1 MENPERPEEPVHTAS
16 HGASPHGRRR
26 PAGTSARGMGRA
38 AWRGVVWAFR
48 FLWMTYQLA
57 LGMVLILLF
66 WLFLQA
72 WHYFHIGDIRALRHT
87 PPATTAFIEA
97 ARAENPTRDIRQTWI
112 PLDSIPR
119 TLRRLVLVAEDAK
132 FYTHQGFDL
141 EQIEYALVANHQAGK
156 PLRGA
161 STITQQ
167 TVKNLY
173 LGGEKEISRKVR
185 EAVLALL
192 LEQTLSKDRILEI
205 YLNIAQFGPGV
216 FGVRE
221 GARHHFGRD
230 VRELT
235 QDQMLSL
242 TALLPS
248 PVRWNPA
255 RPTGAYLSHKN
266 RVARNFGLLRTLAPA
281 DSLQRDDTALDSL
294 GTLLSEEAWR
304 KLRSGPVG
312 EPQLPE
318 EDRAAGNAEAE
329 GAAREEYNPQ
339 ADHGPETGAGEGAL
353 PE

>member
-1 MENPERPEEPVHTAS
+1 M
-16 HGASPHGRRR
+16 
-26 PAGTSARGMGRA
+26 
-38 AWRGVVWAFR
+38 
-48 FLWMTYQLA
+48 
-57 LGMVLILLF
+57 
-66 WLFLQA
+66 
-72 WHYFHIGDIRALRHT
+72 
-87 PPATTAFIEA
+87 
-97 ARAENPTRDIRQTWI
+97 
-112 PLDSIPR
+112 
-119 TLRRLVLVAEDAK
+119 AEDAK

-141 EQIEYALVANHQAGK
+141 EQIEYALVANHQAGR

-173 LGGEKEISRKVR
+173 LGGEKELSRKVR

-235 QDQMLSL
+235 QEQMLSL
-242 TALLPS
+242 ICLLPS
-248 PVRWNPA
+248 PTRWNPN

-266 RVARNFGLLRTLAPA
+266 RVSRNYGLLRAIAPA
-281 DSLQRDDTALDSL
+281 ADSAGADDAAALDSL
-294 GTLLSEEAWR
+294 GNRLSDEEWR
-304 KLRSGPVG
+304 TLRSGPYIERGGG
-312 EPQLPE
+312 EGGAEDSAAGDGGGLPE
-318 EDRAAGNAEAE
+318 EDFAPAS
-329 GAAREEYNPQ
+329 
-339 ADHGPETGAGEGAL
+339 GAGEGAL